1 MPAPGN
7 GREFFWLQQGD
18 PVTSVPWMLGG
29 IGVAQWRGVRLAD
42 ILDRAGITPDAV
54 DVMPQGLDPD
64 YATGGVDYGHVRR
77 PVPVAK
83 ALDDVIV
90 AYEMNGRLLPPD
102 NGFPLRFICPSGR
115 QEFLRAGV
123 ERSARR
129 GPGLPAHRQ
138 VLVGQRAHRTHG
150 SQHRRADLATR
161 TAARTWPAACLAA
174 LGNPLAAARARLLH
188 AALPRHRRHGRHG
201 PDTVPFNTRE
211 YLFDAIVD
219 HPVTVT

>member
-29 IGVAQWRGVRLAD
+29 IGGAQWRGVRLAD

-64 YATGGVDYGHVRR
+64 YVTGGVDYGHVRR

-90 AYEMNGRLLPPD
+90 AYEMNGRLLAPD
-102 NGFPLRFICPSGR
+102 HGLPLRFICPSGR

-123 ERSARR
+123 ERPARR
-129 GPGLPAHRQ
+129 GPGLPAHR
-138 VLVGQRAHRTHG
+138 
-150 SQHRRADLATR
+150 
-161 TAARTWPAACLAA
+161 
-174 LGNPLAAARARLLH
+174 
-188 AALPRHRRHGRHG
+188 
-201 PDTVPFNTRE
+201 
-211 YLFDAIVD
+211 
-219 HPVTVT
+219 